1 MQLVIFLWVMKTNST
16 LEMINMPQYT
26 YYPTKNFIVRLRKI
40 KQRDP
45 QGHSR
50 IHDVIERLLENP
62 DAADGR
68 MHGTH
73 RGRFKKYVGRSEYRL
88 IYYYC
93 ELCRKQNKKLE
104 EKCSH
109 CELVSDKTVIFFEV
123 YHKNEMKK
131 LKDAE
136 F

>member
-1 MQLVIFLWVMKTNST
+1 
-16 LEMINMPQYT
+16 MPLYT
-26 YYPTKNFIVRLRKI
+26 YYPTKNFTDRLGKI
-40 KQRDP
+40 KHRDP
-45 QGHSR
+45 QGYIR
-50 IHDVIERLLENP
+50 IHEVIDRLLANP

-68 MHGTH
+68 MHGAH
-73 RGRFKKYVGRSEYRL
+73 HGRFKKYVGRRDYRL

-93 ELCRKQNKKLE
+93 ELCRKQNERLE

-109 CELVSDKTVIFFEV
+109 CEIVHDNTVIFFEV

-131 LKDAE
+131 LKEPD

>member
-1 MQLVIFLWVMKTNST
+1 
-16 LEMINMPQYT
+16 MPPYT
-26 YYPTKNFIVRLRKI
+26 YYPTKNFIIRLKKI
-40 KQRDP
+40 KHRDP

-50 IHDVIERLLENP
+50 IHEVIVRLLENP

-68 MHGTH
+68 MHGIH
-73 RGRFKKYVGRSEYRL
+73 HSRFKKYVGRHEYRL

-104 EKCSH
+104 EKCRH
-109 CELVSDKTVIFFEV
+109 CEIVEDNTVIFFEV

-131 LKDAE
+131 LKAAE